1 MESNFFDTIQS
12 ISGRYA
18 IDTLYVFGSRA
29 KEVADYA
36 RDNGAIANKKNVDV
50 DIAVLPAQNCRLSVR
65 NRVRLTADL
74 EDLLGVCR
82 VDLVCLPDVSPF
94 LALEVIRGEQLYSKD
109 PDRSAEYELYILRKA
124 GDLAHF
130 ERQRRK
136 KILAGALP

>member
-1 MESNFFDTIQS
+1 MESDFLHTIQS

-18 IDTLYVFGSRA
+18 IDSLYVFGSRA

-36 RDNGAIANKKNVDV
+36 RGKGAIANKKNVDI
-50 DIAVLPAQNCRLSVR
+50 DIGVLPTKNCRLSVR
-65 NRVRLTADL
+65 KRVRLIADL
-74 EDLLGVCR
+74 EDLLGVSR
-82 VDLVCLPDVSPF
+82 VDLVCLSDVSSF
-94 LALEVIRGEQLYSKD
+94 LALEVIRGEQLYSGN

-136 KILAGALP
+136 QILAGAPS